1 VEVTYNNSKTQ
12 WMETRPVGML
22 EDISVAIT
30 IDANHFPDMSL
41 NELQVLLAHAASPKV
56 RPESVSIAKSNLQQ
70 LDPLGSAKSGVDH
83 SAPMDWTWLYWV
95 GGAGAVLFLLV
106 LVLSLGKSG
115 GNVSGEEFQETH
127 RELAQ
132 LRDLAYQQQAQL
144 QATQQQTQM
153 LLEAQ
158 QRVAASPPSM
168 PSGVMDSDRQIS
180 GGGLEHTLT
189 PTLQDLRETIS
200 SEELD
205 DEDLS
210 LQIKN
215 WIESS

>member
-1 VEVTYNNSKTQ
+1 
-12 WMETRPVGML
+12 
-22 EDISVAIT
+22 
-30 IDANHFPDMSL
+30 MSL

-70 LDPLGSAKSGVDH
+70 MDPLGTAKSGGDH
-83 SAPMDWTWLYWV
+83 GAPMDWTWLYWV
-95 GGAGAVLFLLV
+95 GGAGAAVFLLV
-106 LVLSLGKSG
+106 LLLSLGKG
-115 GNVSGEEFQETH
+115 GGGVSGEEFQETH

-158 QRVAASPPSM
+158 QRVSVAPPM
-168 PSGVMDSDRQIS
+168 TSGVMDSDRQIS
-180 GGGLEHTLT
+180 GGGLEQTLT
-189 PTLQDLRETIS
+189 PTLQDLRETLS